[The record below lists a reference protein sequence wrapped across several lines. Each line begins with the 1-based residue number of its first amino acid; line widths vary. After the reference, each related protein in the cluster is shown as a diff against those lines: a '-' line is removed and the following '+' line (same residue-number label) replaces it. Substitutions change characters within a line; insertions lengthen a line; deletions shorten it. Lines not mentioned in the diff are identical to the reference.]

1 MRKVKLKDGSKVSKL
16 GIGTY
21 RIGSIPSKREEEM
34 KAFRYA
40 LDFGVN
46 LIDTAEMYG
55 NGDSEEFVG
64 EAIKPYEREDLYL
77 ISKFVPSNASK
88 KRLEKSLDDSLKR
101 LDTDYLDLYMY
112 HWPGSTP
119 LEETVS
125 ELVRLQKSGKI
136 KAWGVSSFDTAD
148 MKKLLALPNGEECVV
163 NQLYYN
169 LSERGIEYELKPLL
183 DQNKITT
190 MAYSPL
196 VKGGQAKDKL
206 LSNPVLKETAKE
218 LGVTVYQVLLLFT
231 LHQENVIPI
240 PKASSFEHMKANCEC
255 LNLSFTH
262 EQFQKLDQEFPA
274 PDYATTLA
282 LGW

>member
-1 MRKVKLKDGSKVSKL
+1 MRTIKLKDGSKVSKL

-21 RIGSIPSKREEEM
+21 RIGSNPSKREEEM

-46 LIDTAEMYG
+46 LIDTVEMYG

-88 KRLEKSLDDSLKR
+88 KRLEKSLDASLRR

-125 ELVRLQKSGKI
+125 ELVHLQEAGKI
-136 KAWGVSSFDTAD
+136 KAWGVSSFDTTD
-148 MKKLLALPNGEECVV
+148 MKKLLALPNGTDCVA

-183 DQNKITT
+183 DQHQITT

-196 VKGGQAKDKL
+196 IKGGKAKHNL
-206 LSNPVLKETAKE
+206 LSNPVLKEIAEE

-231 LHQENVIPI
+231 LHQENIIPI

-255 LNLSFTH
+255 LNLSFTD

-274 PDYATTLA
+274 PEHATSLA